1 MAAVE
6 SRINVRV
13 DYAWGNDDS
22 ALYVFVGE
30 AF

>member
-1 MAAVE
+1 LSAVE